1 MPEGR
6 ITSAERAIQNHVL
19 GLICEQLTNYKYIG
33 NLHDVENSNI
43 REEVLMKWLCSD
55 DRGEAKLSHD
65 NALEAINKLKAGVKS
80 CSTFDTLMQASEGIY
95 DMLRFGTSISQGIG
109 QQHKAVRFVDWIH
122 PEQNVFEIAEEVTVK
137 SDGVGMYD
145 HVRPDIV
152 VFVNGIALCV
162 IELKR
167 SGVPVTEAIRQNYR
181 NQQNG
186 YIPQFFTTVQLTMA
200 GNPSEGLWY
209 GTTCTPEK
217 FYLHWKETTG
227 KSYDP
232 ELDIPKFN
240 EVVNELDRSLLQL
253 LEPNRLLSFIRE
265 FCNFLY
271 N

>member
-19 GLICEQLTNYKYIG
+19 RLICEQLTNYTYIG
-33 NLHDVENSNI
+33 NLRDVENSNI
-43 REEVLMKWLCSD
+43 REEVLMKWLCSS

-65 NALEAINKLKAGVKS
+65 QAQEALRKLKTGVKS
-80 CSTFDTLMQASEGIY
+80 CSTFDTLMQTSEEIY

-109 QQHKAVRFVDWIH
+109 QQHKAVHFIDWKH
-122 PEQNVFEIAEEVTVK
+122 PEKNIFEVAEEVTVK

-152 VFVNGIALCV
+152 VYVNGIALCV

-232 ELDIPKFN
+232 ALDEQAFKD
-240 EVVNELDRSLLQL
+240 VVNELDRSLLQL
-253 LEPNRLLSFIRE
+253 LEPTRLLSFIHD
-265 FCNFLY
+265 Y
-271 N
+271 VV